1 MLASAFTWRTRL
13 RALAVGLWRKAVR
26 RQERRYRPR
35 TDGERRPEVA
45 PGCRASSVAQLADG
59 GEAFALLA
67 GGAGR
72 CAPLDGSG
80 HCLAVMDRGS
90 GFEGPPRA
98 AASSELRQGGGETR
112 ALKSCPSYPAVPCE
126 LLESYRVAAPACMA
140 NRTLSAWSRPG
151 DRRWSPSL
159 QAGPSAMRQAGRL
172 RMRGAQV
179 ASNAALSMQP
189 TEGRQGLR
197 RARTSS
203 VHAKSGREGFLAK
216 SCRGGLRL
224 EQHALPFS
232 WRCVQRQKQHSKA
245 LAEPRAVPTVR
256 SEGTSAARPVRLGRL
271 IAAPVGPPSQQP
283 LPANCTS

>member
-98 AASSELRQGGGETR
+98 AASRELRQGDAETR
-112 ALKSCPSYPAVPCE
+112 ALKSRAPPTLQFPVSSSKATGLLHRPAWQIV
-126 LLESYRVAAPACMA
+126 L
-140 NRTLSAWSRPG
+140 SRPG
-151 DRRWSPSL
+151 QDQATGGGVLRCKQALQPCGKQEGSACAGHRWHPMQHCQCSRPSD
-159 QAGPSAMRQAGRL
+159 
-172 RMRGAQV
+172 V
-179 ASNAALSMQP
+179 
-189 TEGRQGLR
+189 
-197 RARTSS
+197 RA
-203 VHAKSGREGFLAK
+203 
-216 SCRGGLRL
+216 
-224 EQHALPFS
+224 
-232 WRCVQRQKQHSKA
+232 
-245 LAEPRAVPTVR
+245 
-256 SEGTSAARPVRLGRL
+256 
-271 IAAPVGPPSQQP
+271 
-283 LPANCTS
+283 